1 MIRRKWVIEAV
12 SIFLF
17 MSVLT
22 SGCKSKEIVQTN
34 NTDSVEVTKGDE
46 STKDEIIQKNAVKK
60 ATDDEIIRAK
70 DLYKDFLNKYNDEE
84 VIAELILVDL
94 NDDRIPELISGSFSK
109 TYSPIKI
116 SLTIEDGNLAEL
128 KVAGDYGVSGSS
140 RSSKNYEIVNIGM
153 PVFESLKA
161 YKDKNTNEMI
171 FIGKDISANNV
182 DEGVAGDYTISLN
195 NGVLNTKE
203 IFFKDH
209 SEDIKK
215 YRYMNNDVS
224 QNELKNKTEEYYSNL
239 EELELNI
246 YSKYINLQRP
256 SECLEEGFLKF
267 LSKTQIDESSKYVKT
282 DINSDGN
289 VVKEA
294 EVGITKE
301 EAIKIAEDMNGTHMQ
316 YGCEGRVQAGFK
328 IDGKPSEDYYKVYG
342 LVDGQRLS
350 GAIYVHYKT
359 GKAYLL
365 STDGTITTL
374 PDNIYVGNFGDK

>member
-1 MIRRKWVIEAV
+1 MIRRKWVIEAIC
-12 SIFLF
+12 IFLF
-17 MSVLT
+17 MSVLI
-22 SGCKSKEIVQTN
+22 SGCRSKKVVQTN
-34 NTDSVEVTKGDE
+34 NNDIVEVTKGDE

-60 ATDDEIIRAK
+60 ATDDEIIRSK

-84 VIAELILVDL
+84 VITELILVDL
-94 NDDRIPELISGSFSK
+94 NDDRIPELIAGSFSK

-116 SLTIEDGNLAEL
+116 ALTIEDGNLVAL
-128 KVAGDYGVSGSS
+128 KFDGHYGVSGVS
-140 RSSKNYEIVNIGM
+140 RNSENYGIVNIGM
-153 PVFESLKA
+153 PVFESLKV
-161 YKDKNTNEMI
+161 YKDKKTDEVV
-171 FIGKDISANNV
+171 FIGKDISANSA

-224 QNELKNKTEEYYSNL
+224 QNEFKNKTEEYYSNL

-246 YSKYINLQRP
+246 YSKYIDLQQP

-267 LSKTQIDESSKYVKT
+267 LSKTQIDESSKDVKT

-289 VVKEA
+289 VVKEE

-316 YGCEGRVQAGFK
+316 YGCEGRVQAGFNV
-328 IDGKPSEDYYKVYG
+328 DGEPSEDYYKIYG
-342 LVDGQRLS
+342 LVDEQRLG

-374 PDNIYVGNFGDK
+374 PGNIHVGNFGDK